1 MPDTTL
7 WTKFNNR
14 GFAAERAINDATG
27 RDIATAIDSIP
38 TVSKSG
44 STVTI
49 TTNGTSVTA
58 DENVIETVQAN
69 GTALTVSSKTVNI
82 PLASFDTTASPAT
95 YADGLMTGQEKE
107 KLSGLPSTQ
116 LTLAGDGT
124 YITATESSGTVTVAL
139 VATTG
144 SYTMIQ

>member
-1 MPDTTL
+1 MAGTPVTL
-7 WTKFNNR
+7 WTGFNSQ
-14 GFAAERAINDATG
+14 GLFAERARKDEKGRNLATSL
-27 RDIATAIDSIP
+27 DSIP

-49 TTNGTSVTA
+49 TTNGTSVTV
-58 DENVIETVQAN
+58 DDNVIESISAN
-69 GTALTVSSKTVNI
+69 GTALTVTSKNVDI
-82 PLASFDTTASPAT
+82 PLASASSGT
-95 YADGLMTGQEKE
+95 YTDGLMTGQEKE

-124 YITATESSGTVTVAL
+124 YITATEASGTVTVAL